1 MMEKIK
7 EMKHINYNYDDLDCG
22 TKSKRKMALFK
33 TKINLNKKRNNSK
46 AFFILEKNNN
56 RKNNEIDFIDNKD
69 FYIIKNF
76 LIDDKLFEN
85 YYDNAW
91 QNDLNNILPST
102 EEFSIKEENHIKSDT
117 EKIDIKNNNF
127 NFEHDEDANQK
138 DLSFK
143 YITSNLNYINF
154 RNDNIEYNDK
164 EENENEDCCSKMTN
178 LYKDFY
184 DSRIINDFLNNP

>member
-1 MMEKIK
+1 M
-7 EMKHINYNYDDLDCG
+7 
-22 TKSKRKMALFK
+22 
-33 TKINLNKKRNNSK
+33 
-46 AFFILEKNNN
+46 
-56 RKNNEIDFIDNKD
+56 
-69 FYIIKNF
+69 
-76 LIDDKLFEN
+76 IDDKLFEN

-117 EKIDIKNNNF
+117 EKMDIKNNNF

-143 YITSNLNYINF
+143 FMTSNLNCINF

-178 LYKDFY
+178 LYKDCN